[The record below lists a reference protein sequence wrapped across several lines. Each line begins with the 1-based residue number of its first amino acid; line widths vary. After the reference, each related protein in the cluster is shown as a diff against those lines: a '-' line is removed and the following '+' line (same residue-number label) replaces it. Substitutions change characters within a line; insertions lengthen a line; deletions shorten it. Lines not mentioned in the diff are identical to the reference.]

1 MYVFKYDLFIYFLF
15 QVFSLF
21 INELLVKYLFLNT
34 KNYPKNPGFNLYQ
47 LRHCAYILY
56 SVITWFL
63 TNISV
68 SYHRFV
74 KVNTEC
80 NKNHT

>member
-34 KNYPKNPGFNLYQ
+34 MNYPKKTRFQSVPIAALRLYIIQRDNLVFNK
-47 LRHCAYILY
+47 YIC
-56 SVITWFL
+56 I
-63 TNISV
+63 ISQI
-68 SYHRFV
+68 
-74 KVNTEC
+74 C
-80 NKNHT
+80 